1 MKRIPELIGVFLA
14 LGLLLGGLLILQ
26 VQTSGNGPGNASPY
40 ADETR

>member
-26 VQTSGNGPGNASPY
+26 VETSGNPSEHAFSS
-40 ADETR
+40 DEDAR

>member
-26 VQTSGNGPGNASPY
+26 VETSGSLSEHASPY
-40 ADETR
+40 DDDAR